1 MNNNHSHKQHRQQ
14 QGVFKRNDKRVRVK
28 TMSGEEL
35 YCHPGAVRLL
45 FKERSAVISEVTLI
59 DKTPRWLI
67 ESAKESVG
75 DITESGSSTKGQE
88 GKELDTE
95 GADGAN

>member
-1 MNNNHSHKQHRQQ
+1 
-14 QGVFKRNDKRVRVK
+14 
-28 TMSGEEL
+28 MSGEEL

-67 ESAKESVG
+67 ESAKESAG
-75 DITESGSSTKGQE
+75 DITESGSSITEGQE